1 MENEM
6 ATKEN
11 RSLSFQKKVW
21 ITCAITAL
29 FIILFWFIKA
39 TFNVFLLILA
49 ATLIS
54 LFFHGLSNII
64 EKKAHLS
71 PKASLLISVIFT
83 FITIIFLFWFMGDR
97 IVNQVNE
104 LKDTLPG
111 TINTAKAKLSTTSIG
126 KKILEKTSSEEFSKK
141 VYSFGSSFF
150 NSSFGAFGDLY
161 VVLFLGI
168 YFTFSPKVYINGFL
182 SFIPMKGRTKAK
194 STVERIGFTL
204 TKWLKGQIFA
214 MFIIAILT
222 GIGLTIMGMPM
233 AIALALIAGLLNF
246 IPNFGPLLAMVPAVL
261 IALTIDGNKAVVVAI
276 MYTAIQILESNVI
289 TPSIQKKLIN
299 IPPALT
305 ILAQLFMGILTGG
318 WGLVLAT
325 PLVAILMVVFQ
336 ETYIKSLNEDETK
349 PSLS

>member
-1 MENEM
+1 
-6 ATKEN
+6 
-11 RSLSFQKKVW
+11 
-21 ITCAITAL
+21 
-29 FIILFWFIKA
+29 
-39 TFNVFLLILA
+39 
-49 ATLIS
+49 
-54 LFFHGLSNII
+54 
-64 EKKAHLS
+64 
-71 PKASLLISVIFT
+71 
-83 FITIIFLFWFMGDR
+83 MGDR

-141 VYSFGSSFF
+141 VYTFGSSFF

-182 SFIPMKGRTKAK
+182 SFIPMKGRAKAK

-204 TKWLKGQIFA
+204 TKWLKGQVFA
-214 MFIIAILT
+214 MLIIAILT
-222 GIGLTIMGMPM
+222 GIGLTFMGMPM

-261 IALTIDGNKAVVVAI
+261 IALTIDGNKALVVAI

-349 PSLS
+349 PALS